1 MAGLLE
7 GLEKLGLKNLDNL
20 NLYEE
25 EKEKEQEV
33 KREEVKVKE
42 EEVPQDKEKDY
53 LFSKTYDCP
62 VCGEKFKDI
71 TVKANRARLVHMDRD
86 LRPVHDEIEP
96 LKYEAIV
103 CPKCG
108 YAALGRYFGTLAR
121 RPRQFARIFQALIM
135 GTQKKRKPIL
145 WKRRSNVIRCV
156 F

>member
-33 KREEVKVKE
+33 KREEVKE

-71 TVKANRARLVHMDRD
+71 NRKSQSCRLV
-86 LRPVHDEIEP
+86 IW
-96 LKYEAIV
+96 I
-103 CPKCG
+103 G
-108 YAALGRYFGTLAR
+108 
-121 RPRQFARIFQALIM
+121 I
-135 GTQKKRKPIL
+135 
-145 WKRRSNVIRCV
+145 
-156 F
+156 

>member
-53 LFSKTYDCP
+53 LFSKTY
-62 VCGEKFKDI
+62 
-71 TVKANRARLVHMDRD
+71 
-86 LRPVHDEIEP
+86 
-96 LKYEAIV
+96 
-103 CPKCG
+103 
-108 YAALGRYFGTLAR
+108 
-121 RPRQFARIFQALIM
+121 
-135 GTQKKRKPIL
+135 
-145 WKRRSNVIRCV
+145 
-156 F
+156 